1 MIVAVR
7 RIRIRGGKG
16 RRHFQPGVA
25 MSHNKNLSSDTL
37 LAQAMHYLDPTDG
50 GIVPGV
56 QMATTYARDQDYEL
70 RAAGVSY
77 GRDKNPTYLIAE
89 RVLAELEGAAGALL
103 FSSGL
108 AGAVALFQTLKPGDH
123 VVAPVIMYHGLRDWL
138 IQFCGTWNVDI
149 DYFDATVDGALAAA
163 IKPGRTRIVWVET
176 PANPTWDV
184 TDIAAA
190 ANIAH
195 AAGARLAV
203 DSTVAT
209 PLLTRPLELGAD
221 FVFHS
226 ATKYLNGHSDVI
238 AGVLAARS
246 DDEQWQAVRF
256 QRAFGG
262 AILGPMEAWLLLR
275 GMRTM
280 HLRVQRCC
288 ESAMSIARRLEGHER
303 VSQVLYPGLESH
315 PGHAVARR
323 QMHGGFSGMLSI
335 LVDGDNA
342 AARAVATRTRVFVPA
357 TSLGGVESLIEHR
370 ATTEGPNSPVAGN
383 LLRLSVGIE
392 NVDDLIADIEQA
404 LES

>member
-1 MIVAVR
+1 
-7 RIRIRGGKG
+7 
-16 RRHFQPGVA
+16 
-25 MSHNKNLSSDTL
+25 MSNNDNLSPETL
-37 LAQAMHYLDPTDG
+37 LAQAMHYLEPVNG

-70 RAAGVSY
+70 RAPGISY
-77 GRDKNPTYLIAE
+77 GRDKNPTYLVAE
-89 RVLAELEGAAGALL
+89 QVVAELEGGAGALL

-108 AGAVALFQTLKPGDH
+108 AAAAALFHTLKPGDH

-138 IQFCGTWNVDI
+138 IQFCENWKVDI
-149 DYFDATVDGALAAA
+149 DYFDATVDGALAST
-163 IKPGRTRIVWVET
+163 IKPDRTRIVWIET
-176 PANPTWDV
+176 PANPTWDI

-190 ANIAH
+190 ADLAH

-209 PLLTRPLELGAD
+209 PLLTRPLALGAD

-238 AGVLAARS
+238 AGVLVAKE

-256 QRAFGG
+256 QRTFGG

-280 HLRVQRCC
+280 HLRVQRSS
-288 ESAMSIARRLEGHER
+288 ESAMIIARELEGHGR
-303 VSQVLYPGLESH
+303 ISRVLYPGLESH

-323 QMHGGFSGMLSI
+323 QMQGGFSGLLSV
-335 LVDGDNA
+335 LVDGDA
-342 AARAVATRTRVFVPA
+342 AATRAVAARTRVFVPA
-357 TSLGGVESLIEHR
+357 TSPGGVESLIEHR
-370 ATTEGPNSPVAGN
+370 ATIEGPNSPVAPN
-383 LLRLSVGIE
+383 LLRISVGIE
-392 NVDDLIADIEQA
+392 NVADLIADLDQA
-404 LES
+404 LVA

>member
-1 MIVAVR
+1 
-7 RIRIRGGKG
+7 
-16 RRHFQPGVA
+16 
-25 MSHNKNLSSDTL
+25 MSSNNNLSPDTL
-37 LAQAMHYLDPTDG
+37 LAQAMHYLEPVNG
-50 GIVPGV
+50 GIVPGI
-56 QMATTYARDQDYEL
+56 QMATTYARGEDYEP
-70 RAAGVSY
+70 RAPGISY
-77 GRDKNPTYLIAE
+77 GRDKNPTYLVAE
-89 RVLAELEGAAGALL
+89 QVVAELEGGAGALL

-108 AGAVALFQTLKPGDH
+108 AAAAALFHTLEPGDH

-138 IQFCGTWNVDI
+138 MQFCENWKVDI
-149 DYFDATVDGALAAA
+149 DTFDATVDGVLASA
-163 IKPGRTRIVWVET
+163 IKPGRTRIVWIET

-190 ANIAH
+190 ADLAH

-209 PLLTRPLELGAD
+209 PLLTRPLALGAD

-238 AGVLAARS
+238 AGVLVAKA

-256 QRAFGG
+256 QRTFGG

-280 HLRVQRCC
+280 HLRVQRSS
-288 ESAMSIARRLEGHER
+288 ESALIIARELDGHGR
-303 VSQVLYPGLESH
+303 ISRVLYPGLASH
-315 PGHAVARR
+315 PGHAIARR
-323 QMHGGFSGMLSI
+323 QMRGGFSGLLSV
-335 LVDGDNA
+335 LVDGDA
-342 AARAVATRTRVFVPA
+342 AATRAVATRTRVFVPA

-370 ATTEGPNSPVAGN
+370 ATVEGPNSPVAPN

-392 NVDDLIADIEQA
+392 DVADLMADLDQA
-404 LES
+404 LGG

>member
-1 MIVAVR
+1 
-7 RIRIRGGKG
+7 
-16 RRHFQPGVA
+16 
-25 MSHNKNLSSDTL
+25 MSKSNGLSTDTL
-37 LAQAMHYLDPTDG
+37 LAQAMHYLDPVDG

-56 QMATTYARDQDYEL
+56 QMATTYARDQDYEP
-70 RAAGVSY
+70 RAPGISY

-108 AGAVALFQTLKPGDH
+108 AGAAALFHTLKPGDH

-138 IQFCGTWNVDI
+138 MQFCETWKVDI
-149 DYFDATVDGALAAA
+149 DYFDATVDSALESA
-163 IKPGRTRIVWVET
+163 IKAGRTRLVWIET

-190 ANIAH
+190 AKLAH
-195 AAGARLAV
+195 GAGARLAV

-238 AGVLAARS
+238 AGVLAARK

-275 GMRTM
+275 GMRTL
-280 HLRVQRCC
+280 HLRVQRAC
-288 ESAMSIARRLEGHER
+288 ESAMAIARRFEGHGR
-303 VSQVLYPGLESH
+303 VSRVLYPGLESH
-315 PGHAVARR
+315 PGHGIARR
-323 QMHGGFSGMLSI
+323 QMQGGFSGMMSI
-335 LVDGDNA
+335 LVDGDGPA
-342 AARAVATRTRVFVPA
+342 TRAVATRTRVFVPA

-370 ATTEGPNSPVAGN
+370 ATVEGPNSPVAPN

-392 NVDDLIADIEQA
+392 NVADLIADLEQA
-404 LES
+404 LDG

>member
-1 MIVAVR
+1 
-7 RIRIRGGKG
+7 
-16 RRHFQPGVA
+16 
-25 MSHNKNLSSDTL
+25 MSSNSNLSPDTL
-37 LAQAMHYLDPTDG
+37 LAQAMHYLEPVTG
-50 GIVPGV
+50 GIVPGI

-70 RAAGVSY
+70 RAPGISY
-77 GRDKNPTYLIAE
+77 GRDKNPTYLVAE
-89 RVLAELEGAAGALL
+89 KVVAELEGGAGALL

-108 AGAVALFQTLKPGDH
+108 AAAAALFHTLAPGDH

-138 IQFCGTWNVDI
+138 IQFCKNWKVDI
-149 DYFDATVDGALAAA
+149 DFFDATVEGALSSA
-163 IKPGRTRIVWVET
+163 IKPGRTRMVWIET

-190 ANIAH
+190 AELAH

-209 PLLTRPLELGAD
+209 PLLTRPLALGAD

-238 AGVLAARS
+238 AGVLVAGE

-280 HLRVQRCC
+280 HLRVQRSSQ
-288 ESAMSIARRLEGHER
+288 SAMTIARELEGHGR
-303 VSQVLYPGLESH
+303 ISRVLYPGLESH
-315 PGHAVARR
+315 PGHAIARR
-323 QMHGGFSGMLSI
+323 QMQGGFSGMLSV
-335 LVDGDNA
+335 LVDGDA
-342 AARAVATRTRVFVPA
+342 AVARGVAGRTRVFVPA

-370 ATTEGPNSPVAGN
+370 ATVEGPNSPVAPN

-392 NVDDLIADIEQA
+392 DVADLIADLDQA
-404 LES
+404 LDG

>member
-1 MIVAVR
+1 
-7 RIRIRGGKG
+7 
-16 RRHFQPGVA
+16 
-25 MSHNKNLSSDTL
+25 MSSNDNTSPETL
-37 LAQAMHYLDPTDG
+37 LTQALHYLDPVNG

-70 RAAGVSY
+70 RAPGISY
-77 GRDKNPTYLIAE
+77 GRDKNPTYLVAE
-89 RVLAELEGAAGALL
+89 QVVAELEGAAGALL

-108 AGAVALFQTLKPGDH
+108 AAAAALFQTLKPGDH

-138 IQFCGTWNVDI
+138 IQFCGNWKVDI
-149 DYFDATVDGALAAA
+149 DYFDATVDGALESA
-163 IKPGRTRIVWVET
+163 IKPDRTRIVWIET

-190 ANIAH
+190 ADLAH
-195 AAGARLAV
+195 AVGARLAV

-209 PLLTRPLELGAD
+209 PLLTQPLKLGAD

-238 AGVLAARS
+238 AGVLAAKQ
-246 DDEQWQAVRF
+246 DDDRWQAVRF

-280 HLRVQRCC
+280 HLRVQRSS
-288 ESAMSIARRLEGHER
+288 ENAMTIARALEDHAR
-303 VSQVLYPGLESH
+303 VSRVLYPGLESH
-315 PGHAVARR
+315 PGHAIAGR
-323 QMHGGFSGMLSI
+323 QMQGGFSGMLSI
-335 LVDGDNA
+335 LVDGDA
-342 AARAVATRTRVFVPA
+342 AVARAVAGRTRVFVPA

-370 ATTEGPNSPVAGN
+370 ATVEGPNSPVAPN

-392 NVDDLIADIEQA
+392 NVADLIADLDQS
-404 LES
+404 LVG

>member
-1 MIVAVR
+1 
-7 RIRIRGGKG
+7 
-16 RRHFQPGVA
+16 
-25 MSHNKNLSSDTL
+25 MSSNNNLSPETL
-37 LAQAMHYLDPTDG
+37 LAQAMHYLEPVNG

-70 RAAGVSY
+70 RAPGISY
-77 GRDKNPTYLIAE
+77 GRDKNPTYLVAE
-89 RVLAELEGAAGALL
+89 QVVAELEGGAGALL

-108 AGAVALFQTLKPGDH
+108 AAAAALIHKLKPGDH

-138 IQFCGTWNVDI
+138 IQFCENWKVDI
-149 DYFDATVDGALAAA
+149 DYFDATVDGALASA
-163 IKPGRTRIVWVET
+163 IKPDRTRIVWIET

-190 ANIAH
+190 AELAH

-209 PLLTRPLELGAD
+209 PLLTRPLPLGAD

-238 AGVLAARS
+238 AGVLAAKE
-246 DDEQWQAVRF
+246 DDEQWQAVHF

-280 HLRVQRCC
+280 HLRVRRSC
-288 ESAMSIARRLEGHER
+288 ESAMTIARRLEGNGR
-303 VSQVLYPGLESH
+303 ILRVLYPGLESH
-315 PGHAVARR
+315 PGHAIARR
-323 QMHGGFSGMLSI
+323 QMQGGFGGLLSI
-335 LVDGDNA
+335 LVDGDAA

-370 ATTEGPNSPVAGN
+370 ATVEGPNSPVAPN

-392 NVDDLIADIEQA
+392 DVADLIADLDQA
-404 LES
+404 LGS

>member
-1 MIVAVR
+1 
-7 RIRIRGGKG
+7 
-16 RRHFQPGVA
+16 
-25 MSHNKNLSSDTL
+25 MSSDNNLGPDTL
-37 LAQAMHYLDPTDG
+37 LAQAMHYLDPVNG

-56 QMATTYARDQDYEL
+56 QMATTYARDRDYEL

-77 GRDKNPTYLIAE
+77 GRDKNPTYLLAE
-89 RVLAELEGAAGALL
+89 QVVAELEGAAGALL

-108 AGAVALFQTLKPGDH
+108 AAAAALFHTLKPGDH

-138 IQFCGTWNVDI
+138 VQFCENWKVDI
-149 DYFDATVDGALAAA
+149 DTFDATVDGALESA
-163 IKPGRTRIVWVET
+163 IKPHRTRIVWIET

-190 ANIAH
+190 ADLAH
-195 AAGARLAV
+195 VAGARLAV

-209 PLLTRPLELGAD
+209 PLLTRPLALGAD

-238 AGVLAARS
+238 AGVLVARE
-246 DDEQWQAVRF
+246 DDDQWQAVHF
-256 QRAFGG
+256 QRVFGG

-280 HLRVQRCC
+280 HLRVQRSC
-288 ESAMSIARRLEGHER
+288 ESAMTIARRLEGHGR
-303 VSQVLYPGLESH
+303 ISRVLYPGLESH
-315 PGHAVARR
+315 PGHEIARR
-323 QMHGGFSGMLSI
+323 QMQGGFGGMLSV
-335 LVDGDNA
+335 LVDGDA
-342 AARAVATRTRVFVPA
+342 AATRAVAARTRVFVPA

-370 ATTEGPNSPVAGN
+370 ATVEGPNSPVAPN

-392 NVDDLIADIEQA
+392 DVADLIADLDQA
-404 LES
+404 LGD

>member
-1 MIVAVR
+1 
-7 RIRIRGGKG
+7 
-16 RRHFQPGVA
+16 
-25 MSHNKNLSSDTL
+25 MSNNNNLSPETL
-37 LAQAMHYLDPTDG
+37 LAQAMHYLEPVNG
-50 GIVPGV
+50 GIVPGI

-70 RAAGVSY
+70 RAPGISY
-77 GRDKNPTYLIAE
+77 GRDKNPTYLVAE
-89 RVLAELEGAAGALL
+89 QVVAELEGGAGALL

-108 AGAVALFQTLKPGDH
+108 AAAAALFHTLKPGDH

-138 IQFCGTWNVDI
+138 IQFCENWKVDI
-149 DYFDATVDGALAAA
+149 DTFDATVDGALASA
-163 IKPGRTRIVWVET
+163 IKPGRTRIVWIET

-190 ANIAH
+190 AKLAH

-209 PLLTRPLELGAD
+209 PLLTRPLALGAD

-238 AGVLAARS
+238 AGVLVARE
-246 DDEQWQAVRF
+246 DDDQWQAVRF

-262 AILGPMEAWLLLR
+262 AVLGPMEAWLLLR

-280 HLRVQRCC
+280 HLRVQRSS
-288 ESAMSIARRLEGHER
+288 ESAMIIARELEGHGR
-303 VSQVLYPGLESH
+303 ISRVLYPGLESH
-315 PGHAVARR
+315 PGHAIARR
-323 QMHGGFSGMLSI
+323 QMQGGFSGLLSV
-335 LVDGDNA
+335 LVDGDAA
-342 AARAVATRTRVFVPA
+342 AARAVAARTRVFVPA

-370 ATTEGPNSPVAGN
+370 ATVEGPNSPVAPN

-392 NVDDLIADIEQA
+392 DVADLIADLDQA
-404 LES
+404 LNAAEG

>member
-1 MIVAVR
+1 
-7 RIRIRGGKG
+7 
-16 RRHFQPGVA
+16 
-25 MSHNKNLSSDTL
+25 MSNNDNLSPETL
-37 LAQAMHYLDPTDG
+37 LAQAMHYLEPVNG

-70 RAAGVSY
+70 RAPGISY
-77 GRDKNPTYLIAE
+77 GRDKNPTYLVAE
-89 RVLAELEGAAGALL
+89 QVVAELEGGAGALL

-108 AGAVALFQTLKPGDH
+108 AAAAALFHTLKPGDH

-138 IQFCGTWNVDI
+138 IQFCENWKVDI
-149 DYFDATVDGALAAA
+149 DYFDATVDGALASA
-163 IKPGRTRIVWVET
+163 IKPDRTRIVWIET
-176 PANPTWDV
+176 PANPTWDI

-190 ANIAH
+190 ADLAH

-209 PLLTRPLELGAD
+209 PLLTRPLALGAD

-238 AGVLAARS
+238 AGVLVAKA
-246 DDEQWQAVRF
+246 DDDQWQAVRF
-256 QRAFGG
+256 QRTFGG

-280 HLRVQRCC
+280 HLRVQRSS
-288 ESAMSIARRLEGHER
+288 ESAMIIARELEGHGR
-303 VSQVLYPGLESH
+303 ISRVLYPGLESH
-315 PGHAVARR
+315 PGHAIARR
-323 QMHGGFSGMLSI
+323 QMQGGFSGLLSV
-335 LVDGDNA
+335 LVDGDA
-342 AARAVATRTRVFVPA
+342 AATRAVAARTRVFVPA

-370 ATTEGPNSPVAGN
+370 ATVEGLNSPIAPN

-392 NVDDLIADIEQA
+392 DVADLIADLDQA
-404 LES
+404 LGG

>member
-1 MIVAVR
+1 
-7 RIRIRGGKG
+7 
-16 RRHFQPGVA
+16 
-25 MSHNKNLSSDTL
+25 MSSNNNLSPDTL
-37 LAQAMHYLDPTDG
+37 LTQAMHYLEPVTG
-50 GIVPGV
+50 GIVPGI

-70 RAAGVSY
+70 RAPGISY
-77 GRDKNPTYLIAE
+77 GRDKNPTYLVAE
-89 RVLAELEGAAGALL
+89 KVVAELEGATGALL

-108 AGAVALFQTLKPGDH
+108 AAAAALFHTLEPGDH

-138 IQFCGTWNVDI
+138 NRFCENWKVDM
-149 DYFDATVDGALAAA
+149 DTFDATVDGALASA
-163 IKPGRTRIVWVET
+163 IKPGRTRIVWIET
-176 PANPTWDV
+176 PANPTWDI

-190 ANIAH
+190 AELAH

-209 PLLTRPLELGAD
+209 PLLTRPLALGAD

-238 AGVLAARS
+238 AGVLAARE
-246 DDEQWQAVRF
+246 DDAQWQAVRF

-280 HLRVQRCC
+280 HLRVQRSSQ
-288 ESAMSIARRLEGHER
+288 SAMTIAREFEGHGR
-303 VSQVLYPGLESH
+303 ISRVLYPGLESH
-315 PGHAVARR
+315 PGHGVARR
-323 QMHGGFSGMLSI
+323 QMQGGFSGMLSV
-335 LVDGDNA
+335 LVDGDA
-342 AARAVATRTRVFVPA
+342 GVARAVAARTRVFVPA

-370 ATTEGPNSPVAGN
+370 ATVEGPNSTVAPN

-392 NVDDLIADIEQA
+392 DVADLIADLGQA
-404 LES
+404 LDG

>member
-1 MIVAVR
+1 
-7 RIRIRGGKG
+7 
-16 RRHFQPGVA
+16 
-25 MSHNKNLSSDTL
+25 MSSNNNLSPETL
-37 LAQAMHYLDPTDG
+37 LAQAMHYLEPVNG

-70 RAAGVSY
+70 RAPGISY
-77 GRDKNPTYLIAE
+77 GRDKNPTYLVAE
-89 RVLAELEGAAGALL
+89 QVVAELEGAAGALL

-108 AGAVALFQTLKPGDH
+108 AAAAALFHTLKPGDH

-138 IQFCGTWNVDI
+138 NQFCENWKVDI
-149 DYFDATVDGALAAA
+149 DYFDATADGALASA
-163 IKPGRTRIVWVET
+163 IKPPRTRIVWIET

-190 ANIAH
+190 ADLAH

-209 PLLTRPLELGAD
+209 PLLTRPLALGAD

-238 AGVLAARS
+238 AGVLVAKE

-256 QRAFGG
+256 QRTFGG

-280 HLRVQRCC
+280 HLRVQRSS
-288 ESAMSIARRLEGHER
+288 ESAMIIARELEGHGR
-303 VSQVLYPGLESH
+303 ISRVLYPGLESH
-315 PGHAVARR
+315 PGHAIATR
-323 QMHGGFSGMLSI
+323 QMQGGFSGLLSV
-335 LVDGDNA
+335 LVDGDAA
-342 AARAVATRTRVFVPA
+342 AARAVAARTRVFVPA

-370 ATTEGPNSPVAGN
+370 ATVEGPNSPVAPN

-392 NVDDLIADIEQA
+392 DVADLIADLDQA
-404 LES
+404 LDG

>member
-1 MIVAVR
+1 
-7 RIRIRGGKG
+7 
-16 RRHFQPGVA
+16 
-25 MSHNKNLSSDTL
+25 MSSNNNLSPDTL
-37 LAQAMHYLDPTDG
+37 LTQAMHYLEPVTG
-50 GIVPGV
+50 GIVPGI

-70 RAAGVSY
+70 RAPGISY
-77 GRDKNPTYLIAE
+77 GRDKNPTYLVAE
-89 RVLAELEGAAGALL
+89 KVVAELEGAAGALL

-108 AGAVALFQTLKPGDH
+108 AAAAALFHTLEPGDH

-138 IQFCGTWNVDI
+138 NRFCENWKVDI
-149 DYFDATVDGALAAA
+149 DTFDATVDGALASA
-163 IKPGRTRIVWVET
+163 IKPGRTRIVWIET

-190 ANIAH
+190 AELAH

-209 PLLTRPLELGAD
+209 PLLTRPLALGAD

-238 AGVLAARS
+238 AGVLAAKE
-246 DDEQWQAVRF
+246 DDEQWQAVHF

-280 HLRVQRCC
+280 HLRVQRSSQ
-288 ESAMSIARRLEGHER
+288 SAMTIARKLEGHGR
-303 VSQVLYPGLESH
+303 IARVLYPGLESH
-315 PGHAVARR
+315 PGHAIARR
-323 QMHGGFSGMLSI
+323 QMQGGFSGMLSV
-335 LVDGDNA
+335 LVGGDAA
-342 AARAVATRTRVFVPA
+342 AARGVAARTRVFVPA

-370 ATTEGPNSPVAGN
+370 ATVEGPNSPVAPN

-392 NVDDLIADIEQA
+392 DVADLIADLDQA
-404 LES
+404 LEG

>member
-1 MIVAVR
+1 MSSNNNL
-7 RIRIRGGKG
+7 G
-16 RRHFQPGVA
+16 PG
-25 MSHNKNLSSDTL
+25 TL
-37 LAQAMHYLDPTDG
+37 LAQAMHYLDPVNG

-56 QMATTYARDQDYEL
+56 QMATTYARDRDYEL
-70 RAAGVSY
+70 RAPGISY
-77 GRDKNPTYLIAE
+77 GRDKNPTYLVAE
-89 RVLAELEGAAGALL
+89 QVVAELEGGAGALL

-108 AGAVALFQTLKPGDH
+108 AAAAALFHTLKPGDH

-138 IQFCGTWNVDI
+138 SQFCDNWKVDI
-149 DYFDATVDGALAAA
+149 DYFDAAVDGALESA
-163 IKPGRTRIVWVET
+163 IKPDRTRIVWIET
-176 PANPTWDV
+176 PANPTWEV

-190 ANIAH
+190 ADLAH

-209 PLLTRPLELGAD
+209 PLLTQPFALGAD

-238 AGVLAARS
+238 AGVLVARE
-246 DDEQWQAVRF
+246 DDDQWQAVRF
-256 QRAFGG
+256 QRVFGG

-288 ESAMSIARRLEGHER
+288 ESAMIIARRLEGHGR
-303 VSQVLYPGLESH
+303 ISRVLYPGLESH
-315 PGHAVARR
+315 PGHAIAGR
-323 QMHGGFSGMLSI
+323 QMQGGFGGMMSI
-335 LVDGDNA
+335 LVDGDAA
-342 AARAVATRTRVFVPA
+342 AARAVATRTRIFVPA

-370 ATTEGPNSPVAGN
+370 ATVEGPNSPVAPN

-392 NVDDLIADIEQA
+392 NVADLIADLDQA
-404 LES
+404 LNG

>member
-1 MIVAVR
+1 
-7 RIRIRGGKG
+7 
-16 RRHFQPGVA
+16 
-25 MSHNKNLSSDTL
+25 MSSDDHLSPDTL
-37 LAQAMHYLDPTDG
+37 LAQAMHYLDPVDG

-56 QMATTYARDQDYEL
+56 QMATTYARNEDYEL
-70 RAAGVSY
+70 RAPGISY
-77 GRDKNPTYLIAE
+77 GRDKNPTYLVAE

-108 AGAVALFQTLKPGDH
+108 AAAAALFNTLKPGDH
-123 VVAPVIMYHGLRDWL
+123 IVAPVIMYHGLRDWL
-138 IQFCGTWNVDI
+138 IQFCSNWNVDI
-149 DYFDATVDGALAAA
+149 DYFDATTDGALEAA
-163 IKPGRTRIVWVET
+163 IRPGRTRIVWVET

-190 ANIAH
+190 AKLAH
-195 AAGARLAV
+195 GAGARLAV

-209 PLLTRPLELGAD
+209 PLLTRPLDLGAD

-238 AGVLAARS
+238 AGVLAARK
-246 DDEQWQAVRF
+246 DDEQWQAARF

-280 HLRVQRCC
+280 HLRVQRSC
-288 ESAMSIARRLEGHER
+288 ESAMTIARALEGHRRIER
-303 VSQVLYPGLESH
+303 VLYPGLESH
-315 PGHAVARR
+315 PGHAVAAR
-323 QMHGGFSGMLSI
+323 QMRNGFSGMLSI
-335 LVDGDNA
+335 LVDGDA
-342 AARAVATRTRVFVPA
+342 GAARAVATRTRVFVPA

-370 ATTEGPNSPVAGN
+370 ATVEGPNSPVAPN

-392 NVDDLIADIEQA
+392 DVADLIADVDRA
-404 LES
+404 LEG

>member
-1 MIVAVR
+1 
-7 RIRIRGGKG
+7 
-16 RRHFQPGVA
+16 
-25 MSHNKNLSSDTL
+25 MSSNNNLSPDTL
-37 LAQAMHYLDPTDG
+37 LTQAMHYLEPVTG
-50 GIVPGV
+50 GIVPGI

-70 RAAGVSY
+70 RAPGISY
-77 GRDKNPTYLIAE
+77 GRDKNPTYLVAE
-89 RVLAELEGAAGALL
+89 KVVAELEGAAGALL

-108 AGAVALFQTLKPGDH
+108 AAAAALFHTLEPGDH

-138 IQFCGTWNVDI
+138 NQFCENWKVDI
-149 DYFDATVDGALAAA
+149 DTFDATVDGALVSA
-163 IKPGRTRIVWVET
+163 IKPGRTRIVWIET
-176 PANPTWDV
+176 PANPSWDV

-190 ANIAH
+190 AELAH

-209 PLLTRPLELGAD
+209 PLLTRPLALGAD

-238 AGVLAARS
+238 AGVLVAKE
-246 DDEQWQAVRF
+246 DDAQWQAVRF

-280 HLRVQRCC
+280 HLRVQRSSQ
-288 ESAMSIARRLEGHER
+288 SAMTIAREFEGHGGISR
-303 VSQVLYPGLESH
+303 VLYPGLESH
-315 PGHAVARR
+315 PGHAIARR
-323 QMHGGFSGMLSI
+323 QMQGGFSGMLSV
-335 LVDGDNA
+335 LVDGDA
-342 AARAVATRTRVFVPA
+342 GAARAVAARTRVFVPA

-370 ATTEGPNSPVAGN
+370 ATVEGPNSPVAPN

-392 NVDDLIADIEQA
+392 DVADLIADLDQA
-404 LES
+404 LDG